1 MGKNHRRWVM
11 SLIPRKQVNPIW
23 RSPFYEMDKL
33 HKEINRLFDFG
44 YPGHSGSDVSLL
56 DGVWAPAVDVVE
68 KKDSIVVKADL
79 PGLTKEDISVS
90 IENNILT
97 ISGEKKLEQE
107 HKDGDVVRSERYYG
121 SFNRAFTLPSTVDP
135 NKVNAKF
142 ESGVLELTLTKKEEA
157 KPRQIRID
165 VK

>member
-1 MGKNHRRWVM
+1 M
-11 SLIPRKQVNPIW
+11 SLIPRKQNIQVW

-33 HKEINRLFDFG
+33 HKEINRLFDFA
-44 YPGHSGSDVSLL
+44 YPGTDGAGASLL
-56 DGVWAPAVDVVE
+56 DGVWAPAVDVLE
-68 KKDSIVVKADL
+68 HKDSIVVKADL
-79 PGLTKEDISVS
+79 PGLTKEDVNVS

-107 HKDGDVVRSERYYG
+107 HKDGDAVRLERYYG
-121 SFNRAFTLPSTVDP
+121 SFNRAFTLPSTVDV

-142 ESGVLELTLTKKEEA
+142 ENGVLELTLTKKEEA

>member
-1 MGKNHRRWVM
+1 M
-11 SLIPRKQVNPIW
+11 SLIPRKQNNFVC

-44 YPGHSGSDVSLL
+44 YPGTTGADASLL

-79 PGLTKEDISVS
+79 PGLAKEDINVS

-107 HKDGDVVRSERYYG
+107 NKEGDVVRMERYYG

-135 NKVNAKF
+135 GKVNARF
-142 ESGVLELTLTKKEEA
+142 ENGVLELTLTKKEEA